1 MTKLG
6 DTPVKP
12 SPRWKEAANEV
23 IYSWQNNRQSRTMNP
38 AVLPDGFEH
47 HEYMKICFSMIDV
60 CEGLYFL
67 RNWTDSKGAKMEFDR
82 AIDKGKTIMFQQTA

>member
-1 MTKLG
+1 
-6 DTPVKP
+6 
-12 SPRWKEAANEV
+12 
-23 IYSWQNNRQSRTMNP
+23 MNP

>member
-1 MTKLG
+1 MKLYIAG
-6 DTPVKP
+6 KITDNPDYKQQFA
-12 SPRWKEAANEV
+12 EAEKQLKYAGHV
-23 IYSWQNNRQSRTMNP
+23 TMNP

-47 HEYMKICFSMIDV
+47 HEYMAICFSMIDV

-67 RNWTDSKGAKMEFDR
+67 SNWRDSKGARMEFDR